1 MLRESD
7 AESAIAE
14 VSPDPIESAKEA
26 GLRYVSDAM
35 PGIRREKRGETFIYL
50 DDKGREVIDP
60 DERLRIKNLGIPP
73 AWTDVWICASPRGHL
88 QATGRDARGR
98 KQYRYHARWNVVRDE
113 AKYERVIAFGEALPE
128 IRRRT
133 EADLRKPGLPR
144 EKVLATLV
152 RLLEDTLIR
161 VGNDEYARDN
171 DSFGLTTMQDEHARI
186 SGSAVRFSFRGK
198 SGKEHTI
205 TLHDRR
211 LARIVKQC
219 RDIPGQRLFQYRDGE
234 GEYHSVY
241 SEDVNEYLRQI
252 TGQDFT
258 AKDFR
263 TWSGTV
269 LAAQALRESEAFDSQ
284 AQAKRNVVQAIES
297 VAGRLGNTR
306 AICRKCYIHPAV
318 LEAYMDGTMLDSLR
332 QRAAQEL
339 QHSVAD
345 LTPEEAAVLALLHQR
360 LAQNGKLGGNEN
372 KPGD

>member
-98 KQYRYHARWNVVRDE
+98 KQYRYHARWNEVRDE

-345 LTPEEAAVLALLHQR
+345 LTQEEAAVLALLHQR
-360 LAQNGKLGGNEN
+360 LAQNGKLGEERKQAG
-372 KPGD
+372 